1 MTKMRKACRKM
12 QIFLP
17 VQTLAG
23 PLSRQHGARMNRR
36 RMLQSAAVA
45 LIPATCGR
53 KQPSVPLPF
62 ATLSNLSTMLDSEQT
77 TPLLLV
83 EHFQTRIAQIDKSG
97 PQVNAVLELN
107 PVAKELANCS
117 PAGPL
122 HGLPILIKDNIETA
136 DAMQTTAGSL
146 ALRDHQPKQDAAL
159 VARLRSAGAVIL
171 GKTNLSEWANIR
183 SPNSTSGWSA
193 RGGLTRNPHF
203 LTHSA
208 SGSSSGS
215 AAAVAAGLA
224 PAAIGTETNG
234 SIVSP
239 ASACGIVGF
248 KPTVGLISGSGIIP
262 VTHWQDTAGPMT
274 LTVRDAAL
282 LMGVLAGDLK
292 VEFRPDVLPG
302 KRLGVVRGQCGNNP
316 QVLAL
321 FETALQKLR
330 AAGAVIIDPVKLP
343 NLRAA
348 GALAWKAMLT
358 ELRTE
363 LNAYLEQRGGDVLS
377 LADLIAFNKLNRATE
392 MPHFGQEFFEQAE
405 QLGTLEIMA
414 EGAAAREQAG
424 RLAGPE
430 GIDAALVAHHLDALI
445 FPTNDPV
452 GPFDL
457 ARGDTNERVA
467 STPAAVAG
475 YPHLTVPLGFVDG
488 LPIGFS
494 IVGTAHADARVLA
507 LGHAFEAITQAR
519 RTPEFRA
526 A

>member
-1 MTKMRKACRKM
+1 
-12 QIFLP
+12 
-17 VQTLAG
+17 
-23 PLSRQHGARMNRR
+23 MNRR
-36 RMLQSAAVA
+36 RLLQSATAAA
-45 LIPATCGR
+45 LAPAACTKR
-53 KQPSVPLPF
+53 TPQAPPPY
-62 ATLSNLSTMLDSEQT
+62 ATLADLSTQLTSEQT
-77 TPLLLV
+77 TPLHLV
-83 EHFQTRIAQIDKSG
+83 EHFLARIAQFDKSG
-97 PQVNAVLELN
+97 PRIHAVLELN
-107 PVAKELANCS
+107 PAAKDIATHC

-136 DAMQTTAGSL
+136 DAMHTTAGSL
-146 ALRDHQPKQDAAL
+146 ALRDHPPKEDAAL
-159 VARLRSAGAVIL
+159 VSRLRAAGAVIL

-193 RGGLTRNPHF
+193 RGGLTLNPHK
-203 LTHSA
+203 LAHSA

-262 VTHWQDTAGPMT
+262 ITHWQDTAGPMT

-282 LMGVLAGDLK
+282 LMQVLAEDFTADLK
-292 VEFRPDVLPG
+292 SAVLKG
-302 KRLGVVRGQCGNNP
+302 ARLGVIRGHCGRNP

-330 AAGAVIIDPVKLP
+330 EAGATIIDPVKLP
-343 NLRAA
+343 NTREA
-348 GALAWKAMLT
+348 GALSWKAMLI

-363 LNAYLEQRGGDVLS
+363 LNAYLAQRAGDVRS
-377 LADLIAFNKLNRATE
+377 LADVIAFNEAHRDTE
-392 MPHFGQEFFEQAE
+392 MPHFAQEFFEQAE
-405 QLGTLEIMA
+405 KLGTPEIIA
-414 EGAAAREQAG
+414 AGAAARENAR

-430 GIDAALVAHHLDALI
+430 GISAALREYQLDALI
-445 FPTNDPV
+445 CPTNDPA
-452 GPFDL
+452 GRIDL
-457 ARGDTNERVA
+457 AHGDTNERVA

-475 YPHLTVPLGFVDG
+475 YPHLTVPLGIVDG

-494 IVGTAHADARVLA
+494 FMGDARADARILA
-507 LGHAFEAITQAR
+507 LGHAFEEITKAR
-519 RTPEFRA
+519 RAPEFQPK
-526 A
+526 

>member
-1 MTKMRKACRKM
+1 MLL
-12 QIFLP
+12 Q
-17 VQTLAG
+17 
-23 PLSRQHGARMNRR
+23 MNRR
-36 RMLQSAAVA
+36 RLIQSAVVA
-45 LIPATCGR
+45 LCPAACSQKHR
-53 KQPSVPLPF
+53 APLPF
-62 ATLSNLSTMLDSEQT
+62 ATLTDLSAMLKAGET

-83 EHFQTRIAQIDKSG
+83 EQNLERIVQLDKSG
-97 PQVNAVLELN
+97 PQLNAVIELN
-107 PVAKELANCS
+107 PAAKSLAAACKS
-117 PAGPL
+117 GPL

-146 ALRDHQPKQDAAL
+146 ALRDHKPKQDATL
-159 VARLRSAGAVIL
+159 VTRLREAGAIIL

-193 RGGLTRNPHF
+193 RGGLTRNPHRF
-203 LTHSA
+203 THSA

-262 VTHWQDTAGPMT
+262 ITHHQDTAGPMT

-282 LMGVLAGDLK
+282 LLQVLATNFTVDLK
-292 VEFRPDVLPG
+292 SDALKG
-302 KRLGVVRGQCGNNP
+302 ARLGVARGQCGKNP

-330 AAGAVIIDPVKLP
+330 NAGAIIIDPVELP
-343 NLRAA
+343 TMREA
-348 GALAWKAMLT
+348 GALAWKAMLI
-358 ELRTE
+358 ELRQD
-363 LNAYLEQRGGDVLS
+363 LNTYLEQRAGDVRS
-377 LADLIAFNKLNRATE
+377 LAELIAFNEQHRDTE
-392 MPHFGQEFFEQAE
+392 MPHFAQEFFEQAE
-405 QLGTLEIMA
+405 QLGAPEIIA
-414 EGAAAREQAG
+414 AGAAAREHAR

-430 GIDAALVAHHLDALI
+430 GIDAALQAHQLDALI

-452 GPFDL
+452 GPIDL
-457 ARGDTNERVA
+457 AHGDTDSRVA

-475 YPHLTVPLGFVDG
+475 YPHLTVPLGFVDA
-488 LPIGFS
+488 LPVGFS
-494 IVGTAHADARVLA
+494 FISTAHADTRILA
-507 LGHAFEAITQAR
+507 LGHAFEEITKAR
-519 RTPEFRA
+519 RAPEFRPK
-526 A
+526 